1 MYRNYDE
8 HSTISSNIPVNLPP
22 TAAANV
28 PAHGPGTSPL
38 IPAGL
43 FGFGLFGLALRR
55 KAIFYRKL
63 LNGASLGLLLMG
75 AVMGFGGCTNNS
87 YTKTIKVPTYT
98 TPSGTYKVSILVT
111 DPGSGVTESLPFTLS
126 LTIQ

>member
-1 MYRNYDE
+1 VL
-8 HSTISSNIPVNLPP
+8 TISSNIPVNLPP
-22 TAAANV
+22 ATAANV
-28 PAHGPGTSPL
+28 RVHGSGTSPL

-55 KAIFYRKL
+55 RAIFNRKL

-75 AVMGFGGCTNNS
+75 VVMGFGGCTNNS
-87 YTKTIKVPTYT
+87 YTKTPLAQKYT

-111 DPGSGVTESLPFTLS
+111 NSASGVTESLPFTLGV
-126 LTIQ
+126 TIQ